1 MQNVGP
7 EQWQEWKRNNVTV
20 AVMDQIKGRIEDA
33 KDQLLGANNDRDFDQ
48 YVKGM
53 VRAFSEVLDV
63 QLELTIEEEDE
74 DEVSTGDTGPQSY
87 S

>member
-1 MQNVGP
+1 MGP
-7 EQWQEWKRNNVTV
+7 TMTV
-20 AVMDQIKGRIEDA
+20 
-33 KDQLLGANNDRDFDQ
+33 NFDQ

>member
-33 KDQLLGANNDRDFDQ
+33 KDQLLGANNDREFRS
-48 YVKGM
+48 
-53 VRAFSEVLDV
+53 VR
-63 QLELTIEEEDE
+63 
-74 DEVSTGDTGPQSY
+74 
-87 S
+87 